1 LEVETVEIPG
11 EGLDPGSGPDVE
23 WCRCKRQARSKLN
36 LPEQVQWIGGIMGL
50 LDGKTAVIFGLANER
65 SIAWGITQAMHR
77 EGARIGISYAG
88 EVLERRVR
96 PLADEIQCKW
106 IEQCDVTQDEQIA
119 SIADKARKDFGKI
132 DVLVHSIAFAGR
144 DELSRPYY
152 DTSREGFK
160 TAMDISVFS
169 FVALA
174 RSFRTLMGSGG
185 SMLCMTYYGSV
196 KVAPHYNVMGVAKA
210 ALESSTRYLA
220 YDLGPEKIRVN
231 AISAGPI
238 RTLAAAGVGGFRD
251 MYKHFAEVSPLRE
264 NVTIEDVGNA
274 AVFLASDLSAKITGE
289 VLYVDSGFNAVGVQ
303 MGLPNERGE

>member
-1 LEVETVEIPG
+1 
-11 EGLDPGSGPDVE
+11 
-23 WCRCKRQARSKLN
+23 
-36 LPEQVQWIGGIMGL
+36 MGL
-50 LDGKTAVIFGLANER
+50 LEGKTALIFGLANER
-65 SIAWGITQAMHR
+65 SIAWGITQALHR

-88 EVLERRVR
+88 EALERRVK
-96 PLADEIQCKW
+96 PLAEQIGCKW
-106 IEQCDVTQDEQIA
+106 VEECDVTRDEQIEA
-119 SIADKARKDFGKI
+119 VAEKAKKEFGQV

-144 DELSRPYY
+144 EELNGPFYN
-152 DTSREGFK
+152 TSREGFRN
-160 TAMDISVFS
+160 ALDISVFS

-174 RSFRTLMGSGG
+174 KAFRSILRPGASL
-185 SMLCMTYYGSV
+185 LCMTYYGSV

-220 YDLGPEKIRVN
+220 YDLGPDKIRVN

-251 MYKHFAEVSPLRE
+251 MYKHFADISPLRE

-274 AVFLASDLSAKITGE
+274 AVFLASDLSARITGE

-303 MGLPNERGE
+303 MGTKEEGQAGG